1 MLIWTW
7 HLPELPKIQ
16 EIIFNIY
23 NPTFLQMDD
32 DRCRNAKQT
41 FVFQFWSFLLMI
53 LKNVKSV
60 AAAPGR
66 NMSLISSAEAMG
78 QYSSTKVL
86 PIFISANNSYSTYI
100 DIFEACTPRAISET
114 VKTLEYLFWAKNSE
128 KFKSGPIRNLKGLIL
143 TFLGPP
149 ELALYLQI
157 FQNIFENFINS
168 ILIDSWLMELLSC
181 PKSQIQYSSVQ
192 SPLSPIQCQ
201 S

>member
-1 MLIWTW
+1 MWQKSCQSEIHVMLIWTW

-86 PIFISANNSYSTYI
+86 PIFRSANNSYKTYVHPGPSVKLSKLWNI
-100 DIFEACTPRAISET
+100 YFEQKI
-114 VKTLEYLFWAKNSE
+114 V
-128 KFKSGPIRNLKGLIL
+128 RNL
-143 TFLGPP
+143 
-149 ELALYLQI
+149 
-157 FQNIFENFINS
+157 
-168 ILIDSWLMELLSC
+168 
-181 PKSQIQYSSVQ
+181 
-192 SPLSPIQCQ
+192 SPVPSGT
-201 S
+201 